1 MLLLRKSYANLSAT
15 QIQQYFPNG
24 QAPKRQNLF
33 YMAIDLRGKIGYN
46 RIVAYYTMKETLQNG
61 SVLTYIHKMEKSYY
75 GKH

>member
-1 MLLLRKSYANLSAT
+1 MTLLRKAYANLSAT

-24 QAPKRQNLF
+24 QAPKRQNLS

-46 RIVAYYTMKETLQNG
+46 RIVAYYTMKETLQMAA
-61 SVLTYIHKMEKSYY
+61 SSHIFKMEKSYY